1 MPYLI
6 DKSSIL
12 EIIRNNPEYVRRL
25 WIEKGFEGVSQEIIK
40 ESKRRGI
47 PFKIIPADA
56 FMRKF
61 KDNKSHIVL
70 EKEGMLYTDQDLLL
84 EEIRQGKATTL
95 CAFDGIYDPQNLG
108 NIIRSAAC
116 MGIDAIII
124 PKDRSCG
131 ITDTVVNIS
140 KGGIE
145 HIRVVKVVNLARY
158 IEEMKEAGAFCYGLD
173 ENGGVPLSDID
184 LKGRICLVFGS
195 EEGLRRLTKERC
207 DAIVKIPTNGAFPSL
222 NVATCFAVSV
232 YEVTRQRTLKINNQ

>member
-12 EIIRNNPEYVRRL
+12 DVIRNNPEYVRRL
-25 WIEKGFEGVSQEIIK
+25 WIEEGFEGVSREVIK
-40 ESKRRGI
+40 ESKRQGV
-47 PFKIIPADA
+47 PFKIIPGDA
-56 FMRKF
+56 FLRKF
-61 KDNKSHIVL
+61 KDTKSHIVL
-70 EKEGMLYTDQDLLL
+70 EKEGMLYTDQDMLLN
-84 EEIRQGKATTL
+84 EIRQGRANTL

-116 MGIDAIII
+116 MGVDAIII

-131 ITDTVVNIS
+131 ITDTVVNIA

-145 HIRVVKVVNLARY
+145 HIRIVKVVNLARY
-158 IEEMKEAGAFCYGLD
+158 IDEMKDAGVFCYGLD
-173 ENGGVPLSDID
+173 EGGEAPLFDID

-195 EEGLRRLTKERC
+195 EEGLRRLTKEKC
-207 DAIVKIPTNGAFPSL
+207 DAIAKIPTNEAFPSL

-232 YEVTRQRTLKINNQ
+232 YEVVRQGSKANIK

>member
-12 EIIRNNPEYVRRL
+12 DVIRNNPEYVRRL
-25 WIEKGFEGVSQEIIK
+25 WIEKGFEGVSQEVIK
-40 ESKRRGI
+40 ESKRQGV
-47 PFKIIPADA
+47 PFKIIPGDA
-56 FMRKF
+56 FLRKF
-61 KDNKSHIVL
+61 RDTKSHIVL
-70 EKEGMLYTDQDLLL
+70 EKEGMLYTDQDVLLN
-84 EEIRQGKATTL
+84 EIRQGKANTL

-116 MGIDAIII
+116 MGVDAIII

-145 HIRVVKVVNLARY
+145 HIRIVKVVNLARY
-158 IEEMKEAGAFCYGLD
+158 IDEMKDAGVFCYGLD
-173 ENGGVPLSDID
+173 EDSEAPLFDID

-195 EEGLRRLTKERC
+195 EEGLRRLTKEKC
-207 DAIVKIPTNGAFPSL
+207 DAIAKIPTNKAFPSL
-222 NVATCFAVSV
+222 NVATCFAISV
-232 YEVTRQRTLKINNQ
+232 YEVVRQNSKANIK